1 MSLWRIAWK
10 YLCGRLLA
18 NSLTALSVALGVSL
32 ILATVLLTRG
42 IREGF
47 MTGTTDYTLI
57 VGAKSSPTQLV
68 LGSIFRLDV
77 ATPNM
82 LYSVYEQIGD
92 DARVERAVPIAL
104 GDAYQGF
111 RYVATTTAYFAP
123 APWRRRVFTLAAGH
137 VWEDEPVEQPR
148 YAALL
153 GADVARRTGLRLGD
167 AFYEGE
173 EMAEHPLHVVGILQP
188 TQSADDRTIFF
199 PLATFWDMNE
209 VARAMPVKPLTTVLI
224 RPKKLSDL
232 PHLHREFNVNPETQA
247 AIPSAV
253 LLTLLNIVGVVENVS
268 RVVLGAIVLIVALS
282 LFVALYSAMLTRR
295 REIATMRA
303 LGARRLTILVLV
315 LLEASVLALLGGVI
329 GLIGGH
335 GVAALGAQILA
346 QQGGL
351 VLPAHTMT
359 LLHPL
364 LLVVVVLLGAA
375 AGLLPAVL
383 AYRTEVAEHLLPL
396 S

>member
-1 MSLWRIAWK
+1 MSLWSIAWK

-47 MTGTTDYTLI
+47 MAGATDYTLI

-77 ATPNM
+77 ATPNI
-82 LYSVYEQIGD
+82 LYSVYEQLQD
-92 DARVERAVPIAL
+92 DVRVERAVPVAL

-111 RYVATTTAYFAP
+111 RYVATTIAYFAP
-123 APWRRRVFTLAAGH
+123 APWRRTVFMLAAGRF
-137 VWEDEPVEQPR
+137 WEDEAPEQPS
-148 YAALL
+148 YAAIL

-173 EMAEHPLHVVGILQP
+173 EMAEHPLRVVGILKP
-188 TQSADDRTIFF
+188 TQSADDRTVFLS
-199 PLATFWDMNE
+199 LATFWDMNE
-209 VARAMPVKPLTTVLI
+209 VARAMPVKPLTAVLI
-224 RPKKLSDL
+224 RPQRLSDL
-232 PHLHREFNVNPETQA
+232 PHLHRESNVNPETQA

-253 LLTLLNIVGVVENVS
+253 LLTLLNIVGVVEAVS
-268 RVVLGAIVLIVALS
+268 NVVLGAIVLIVALS
-282 LFVALYSAMLTRR
+282 LFVALYNAMLTRQ

-303 LGARRLTILVLV
+303 LGARRLTVMALV
-315 LLEASVLALLGGVI
+315 LLEASGLAAIGGLI

-335 GVAALGAQILA
+335 GVAALGAHLLVR
-346 QQGGL
+346 QGGL
-351 VLPAHTMT
+351 VLPTHAVS

-364 LLVVVVLLGAA
+364 LLGAAALLGAG

-383 AYRTEVAEHLLPL
+383 AYRTEVADHLLPL